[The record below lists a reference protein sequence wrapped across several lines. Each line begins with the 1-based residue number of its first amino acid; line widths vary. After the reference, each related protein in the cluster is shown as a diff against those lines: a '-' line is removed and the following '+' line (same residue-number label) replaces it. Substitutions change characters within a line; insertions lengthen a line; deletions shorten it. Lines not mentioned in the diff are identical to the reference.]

1 MGHFVLPS
9 FSILTLVAA
18 VTASSA
24 KKSDS
29 APRILEDMLV
39 LAEEGEINIDT
50 DININID
57 INIDIDISMNVSIDI
72 SVNIKFW
79 TCTKYLMLVFV
90 TKMNTQQSIDIN
102 VDMNVSM
109 NISISELSA

>member
-1 MGHFVLPS
+1 
-9 FSILTLVAA
+9 
-18 VTASSA
+18 
-24 KKSDS
+24 
-29 APRILEDMLV
+29 
-39 LAEEGEINIDT
+39 
-50 DININID
+50 
-57 INIDIDISMNVSIDI
+57 MNVSIDV

>member
-50 DININID
+50 DIN